1 MGVIETVNVDPR
13 TSVMA
18 TLAAKL
24 PPIWPPLLHSI
35 LELPMMGVDMAGRA
49 CTINKA
55 EGQNFIFS
63 VGQAYFMAFRAS
75 YRGVAAR

>member
-18 TLAAKL
+18 SLTAKL
-24 PPIWPPLLHSI
+24 RPIWPSLLHSI
-35 LELPMMGVDMAGRA
+35 LELPVMGIDMAGSA
-49 CTINKA
+49 CTISEA

-63 VGQAYFMAFRAS
+63 FGQAHFMAFRAS
-75 YRGVAAR
+75 YRRMAAR